1 MNKIKR
7 TVAVLLGIAV
17 LTGCTAEA
25 VQANTMPAAAYV
37 TDETTITTTVTT
49 TTEKPVLTT
58 TITEGVT
65 AAPVTSPEETTVKT
79 TTEATTEKTTAST
92 TSVAITTAPKV
103 TTRVMTAP
111 KTTTTAKRE
120 PKPVKYTNTITLL
133 GPNVVYTG
141 ESFKFT
147 YKISHRNAERAS
159 VLWQMVGGSG
169 KLYNDGTFEATAPGI
184 VTLKVSD
191 ISNGL
196 SDTLE
201 VHVVDSPEDI
211 DFVCE
216 VNGIPIANKTYPVP
230 KDHNPGLL
238 TETYDAFMELKQAAY
253 LEGIEINF
261 MSGFRS
267 YQEQVEVYHG
277 WNDVY
282 SEQADRVSARPGHSE
297 HQLGLAIDVNSIEFT
312 FADTPEG
319 LWLAENCWKYGFIIR
334 YKEGTEHITGYMYEP
349 WHIRYLGDELA
360 EEVHFSG
367 LTLEEYLGIDSRY
380 RIEEYHFEDEE

>member
-7 TVAVLLGIAV
+7 ITALLLGITA
-17 LTGCTAEA
+17 LAGCKAEA
-25 VQANTMPAAAYV
+25 VQANTMPAAAYI
-37 TDETTITTTVTT
+37 TEDTTSEAATVTAD
-49 TTEKPVLTT
+49 TEPILTT

-65 AAPVTSPEETTVKT
+65 AAPVTSSEETTVKT
-79 TTEATTEKTTAST
+79 ATETTTAVTTAEATTASSEATT
-92 TSVAITTAPKV
+92 VTA
-103 TTRVMTAP
+103 AP
-111 KTTTTAKRE
+111 KTTTTTKRV
-120 PKPVKYTNTITLL
+120 PKPVTYTNTITLL

-141 ESFKFT
+141 ESFKFS

-159 VLWQMVGGSG
+159 VLWQIVGGSG
-169 KLYNDGTFEATAPGI
+169 KLYNDGTFEAVTAGT

-196 SDTLE
+196 SDTLT
-201 VHVVDSPEDI
+201 VRVVDSPEDI

-230 KDHNPGLL
+230 KNHNPGLL
-238 TETYDAFMELKQAAY
+238 TETYNAFMELKQAAY
-253 LEGIEINF
+253 LDGIEINF

-267 YQEQVEVYHG
+267 YEEQIEVYKG
-277 WNDVY
+277 WNEVY
-282 SEQADRVSARPGHSE
+282 SDGQADRVSARPGHSE

-312 FADTPEG
+312 FADTKEG
-319 LWLAENCWKYGFIIR
+319 KWLAENCYKYGFIIR

-349 WHIRYLGDELA
+349 WHIRYLGKELA

-367 LTLEEYLGIDSRY
+367 LTLEEYLGIDSYY
-380 RIEEYHFEDEE
+380 RIEEYVFETEK

>member
-1 MNKIKR
+1 MKFRGIIGLLLCG
-7 TVAVLLGIAV
+7 VLC
-17 LTGCTAEA
+17 GCSAEA
-25 VQANTMPAAAYV
+25 VQANTLPAAVYISS
-37 TDETTITTTVTT
+37 TTEEPPLITTNN
-49 TTEKPVLTT
+49 
-58 TITEGVT
+58 TEGIT
-65 AAPVTSPEETTVKT
+65 AAAVTSPEETTTAQT
-79 TTEATTEKTTAST
+79 TVETTEKTTTSAATTVTTTT
-92 TSVAITTAPKV
+92 TSAATTRPVRTTTVTTAPK
-103 TTRVMTAP
+103 
-111 KTTTTAKRE
+111 
-120 PKPVKYTNTITLL
+120 PVVYKNTIEIL
-133 GPNVVYTG
+133 GPNRVYTG
-141 ESFKFT
+141 ESFDFG
-147 YKISHRNAERAS
+147 YKISHRNADRAS
-159 VLWQMVGGSG
+159 VLWQCTGIAG
-169 KLYNDGTFEATAPGI
+169 KLSSDGKFQALEAGT
-184 VTLKVSD
+184 VMLKVSD

-196 SDTLE
+196 TDTLM

-216 VNGIPIANKTYPVP
+216 VNGIPVANKTYPVP
-230 KDHNPGLL
+230 ADYNPGLL
-238 TETYDAFMELKQAAY
+238 EETYNAFMELKQAA
-253 LEGIEINF
+253 LNDGIEINF

-267 YQEQVEVYHG
+267 YGEQTEVYAN
-277 WNDVY
+277 WNEVY
-282 SEQADRVSARPGHSE
+282 PDGQADRVSARPGHSE

>member
-7 TVAVLLGIAV
+7 IVALLMGIVV
-17 LTGCTAEA
+17 LTGCKAENVQTNTLPAVAYITENTASE
-25 VQANTMPAAAYV
+25 
-37 TDETTITTTVTT
+37 TTTVTT
-49 TTEKPVLTT
+49 TDEPVLTT

-65 AAPVTSPEETTVKT
+65 AAPVTSSKETTVKT
-79 TTEATTEKTTAST
+79 KAEASPDT
-92 TSVAITTAPKV
+92 TSAVTTTVTTAPKA
-103 TTRVMTAP
+103 TN
-111 KTTTTAKRE
+111 TTTKVAK
-120 PKPVKYTNTITLL
+120 PATYTNTITIL

-141 ESFKFT
+141 ESFKFS
-147 YKISHRNAERAS
+147 YKISHRNADRAS
-159 VLWQMVGGSG
+159 VLWQIIGGSG
-169 KLYNDGTFEATAPGI
+169 KLFSDGTFEAVTAGT

-196 SDTLE
+196 SDTLT
-201 VHVVDSPEDI
+201 VHVVDSPDDI

-230 KDHNPGLL
+230 KTYNPGLL
-238 TETYDAFMELKQAAY
+238 TETYNAFMELKQAAY
-253 LEGIEINF
+253 LDGIEINF

-267 YQEQVEVYHG
+267 YEEQVEVYKG
-277 WNDVY
+277 WNEKY
-282 SEQADRVSARPGHSE
+282 SNEADRVSARPGYSE

-319 LWLAENCWKYGFIIR
+319 KWLAENCYKYGFIIR
-334 YKEGTEHITGYMYEP
+334 YKEGTEDITGYMYEP
-349 WHIRYLGDELA
+349 WHIRYLSKEIA

-380 RIEEYHFEDEE
+380 RIEEYVLETE

>member
-1 MNKIKR
+1 MLNKQKR
-7 TVAVLLGIAV
+7 ITSALICCAVLS
-17 LTGCTAEA
+17 GCSAQA
-25 VQANTMPAAAYV
+25 VQANTMPAAAIV
-37 TDETTITTTVTT
+37 SEKETTTYTEKSKTKPILTTTV
-49 TTEKPVLTT
+49 
-58 TITEGVT
+58 TEGVT
-65 AAPVTSPEETTVKT
+65 AAPVT
-79 TTEATTEKTTAST
+79 EKTTPEAAQST
-92 TSVAITTAPKV
+92 TAETEVTTTAPE
-103 TTRVMTAP
+103 
-111 KTTTTAKRE
+111 TTTTPRTTKA
-120 PKPVKYTNTITLL
+120 PVYTNTITIL

-141 ESFKFT
+141 ESFDFT
-147 YKISHRNAERAS
+147 YKISHRNADRAS
-159 VLWQMVGGSG
+159 VLWEFSG
-169 KLYNDGTFEATAPGI
+169 EAGTFENGHFEAESAGT
-184 VTLKVSD
+184 VTLKISD

-196 SDTLE
+196 SDTLT

-230 KDHNPGLL
+230 ADYNPGLL
-238 TETYDAFMELKQAAY
+238 NETYDAFLELKQAAY
-253 LEGIEINF
+253 EEGLEINF

-267 YQEQVEVYHG
+267 YGEQTEVYKG
-277 WNDVY
+277 WYEIY
-282 SEQADRVSARPGHSE
+282 STEADRVSARPGHSE

-367 LTLEEYLGIDSRY
+367 LTLEEYLGIDSYY
-380 RIEEYHFEDEE
+380 RIEEYSFTDEETGA